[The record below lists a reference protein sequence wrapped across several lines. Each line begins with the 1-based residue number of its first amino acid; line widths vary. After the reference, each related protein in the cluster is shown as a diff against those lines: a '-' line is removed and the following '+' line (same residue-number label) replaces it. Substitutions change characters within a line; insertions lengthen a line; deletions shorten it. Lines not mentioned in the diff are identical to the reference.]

1 VIWNSLVKRQ
11 GFSLELGRIF
21 GVPLKLHFGMALL
34 LLMIVVHCLINDTLL
49 ILGVVVLS
57 SILHELAHAVVAGRY
72 NVAVRDLWLSPI
84 GGHLR
89 FEKMPKDWN
98 KELSIALAGPV
109 LNLILAGLFFGL
121 HFLLGRSA
129 VEDPGF
135 WHSLPKTI
143 AWVNLIFALF
153 NLLPGFPLDG
163 GRVVRAW
170 LARSKSRVD
179 ATRAP
184 ALAGRWI
191 AAGLLVSAVL
201 PQIPVLLALA
211 AAGYVFVLS
220 EFEWR
225 TVKAQAARGESDFDP
240 PQDDGFVVGP
250 APYGE
255 K

>member
-1 VIWNSLVKRQ
+1 MWKSLVKRQ
-11 GFSLELGRIF
+11 GFALELGRIL
-21 GVPLKLHFGMALL
+21 GVPLKLHFGMAILL
-34 LLMIVVHCLINDTLL
+34 VMIVLHCLLDNTLV
-49 ILGVVVLS
+49 IFAVVVLS

-72 NVAVRDLWLSPI
+72 HVAVRDLWISPI

-89 FEKMPKDWN
+89 FEKVPKDWH
-98 KELSIALAGPV
+98 KEMSIALAGPV
-109 LNLILAGLFFGL
+109 LNLILAGLFFGV
-121 HFLLGRSA
+121 HFLLSRGDVA
-129 VEDPGF
+129 DAGF
-135 WHSLPKTI
+135 WRSLPNTI
-143 AWVNLIFALF
+143 AWVNLIVALF

-163 GRVVRAW
+163 GRMVRAW
-170 LARSKSRVD
+170 LARSRNRLD

-191 AAGLLVSAVL
+191 AAGMLVSAVL
-201 PQIPVLLALA
+201 PQIPFLLALA

-250 APYGE
+250 APYE
-255 K
+255 KNK